1 MDIIGY
7 ALSKKIAEHAVSGVQ
22 SMSVE
27 GQNLIINTKDSG
39 VLTMTFPTPKDG
51 VSVTDIDVNA
61 NNQIVFTMSDG
72 NEFISGKIPTVKGE
86 PGFSPTIIENADNTD
101 KIYKL
106 DITTADS
113 TFTTPNLKGADG
125 QGGTGGG
132 EANIIDS
139 ISVNGVN
146 ITPDENKN
154 VDIKVPSI
162 EGLTKDADLAIV
174 AKSGSYND
182 LNDKPSIP
190 TVTDEYNA
198 ESSEAASGKAINQA
212 MSTLK
217 GLPKPYFV
225 FVDDDGKENFK
236 TLYTD
241 ILQPR
246 GIVGGLSIVFS
257 SYTIDA
263 NKYLTQNEINE
274 YSDLGWDILCHSTD
288 LNSLTIDTADAV
300 LNYCD
305 NRIAYYGFKKSNIFV
320 YPNGNEGDSKIAIE
334 EKVAKHF
341 KYAFNINY
349 SHNCPV
355 NIPLQN
361 RMDIGRI
368 IIPRA
373 SEITAE
379 MKAYYKNLID
389 KTINE
394 NKLMIIGTHSDK
406 SDYTYLTELLDYILN
421 QGYSFTSPVK
431 ALSEI
436 DEYRF
441 QNKLIPGDNI
451 SITPDN
457 IISASFTE
465 SDPTVPSHVK
475 SITAKNISDW
485 NNKSD
490 FSGSYNDLVDTPAIP
505 SIEGLAK
512 TEDIPTTLPANGGN
526 SDTVNNHTIE
536 SDVPTDAV
544 FTDTIYDDTEVKESI
559 EELSSNLDT
568 LEYSEIAG
576 GKNLA
581 NINDFKLLTTN
592 PSRYGYEWINMKGG
606 TYTFN
611 ITNGNNILYIGYK
624 HNGEFVNPSSVMN
637 NSKVQIITI
646 SDGDD
651 IVIWYENGVTEN
663 TVTSLQLEV
672 GGVAT
677 EYEPYIPSIKMLN
690 KSLNNYALKSLYS
703 DTTINIGR
711 LANSTVGKYS
721 IAEGQNTTASGD
733 SSHAEGSR
741 TTASGNFSHAEGD
754 RTTASNDYSHAEG
767 FSTIASGYASH
778 AEGESTTAS
787 GDFSH
792 AEGSM
797 TTAEGIYSH
806 AEGNNTIANGESQHV
821 QGKYNIAD
829 KTSAFIIGNG
839 SSDNARSNAAKID
852 WNGNLEVA
860 GNLKDGSGNTLNN
873 MMSKTNPTGTG
884 SFSLNRKANT
894 TIGDN
899 SFAEGDNTTASGY
912 FSHAEGDSTTASE
925 YASHAEG
932 DSTTASGYASH
943 AEGEMTTAS
952 GHASHAEGWE
962 ITASGANSHAEGN
975 NTTASGDYSHAEGK
989 STTASASYTHS
1000 EGVNTSAIGQGSHA
1014 EGSNLEKNRYNEIV
1028 FENPRKVEIY
1038 DGATG
1043 DFINITVAGSQAFG
1057 LNSHAEGCSTLAYGK
1072 NSHTEG
1078 YHSVAQANE
1087 SHAEGCGSEALEM
1100 FSHAEGYE
1108 TKAKGSASHTEG
1120 YITTASGSYSHAE
1133 GYITTASNLASHVSG
1148 KYNAAMTTGGA
1159 SGNTTGTAFVIG
1171 NGTGTS
1177 ALSNAFS
1184 VQFNG
1189 IVKAKSTITA
1199 STTADYAE
1207 FFEWLDKN
1215 PNEEDRVGHFVT
1227 LDGDKI
1233 KIATS
1238 EDDYILGI
1246 VSGEPFVLGNGD
1258 CDTWNGMYLHDEF
1271 RRTIYEPAPKM
1282 IEILDSEGNPTGE
1295 YEEVEGEYEG
1305 TRPVL
1310 NPNYDQTKQYISRF
1324 DRAEW
1329 SPVGM
1334 LGVLAV
1340 LHDGTAEV
1348 NGYVTVNN
1356 EGIATKCTRDTRN
1369 SYRVIKKVSDKVVE
1383 VIFR

>member
-1 MDIIGY
+1 MDIISY
-7 ALSKKIAEHAVSGVQ
+7 ALCKKIAEHAVSGVQ
-22 SMSVE
+22 SMSIE

-39 VLTMTFPTPKDG
+39 VLTMIFPTPKDG
-51 VSVTDIDVNA
+51 VFVTDIDVNA

-72 NEFISGKIPTVKGE
+72 SEFISGKIPTVKGE
-86 PGFSPTIIENADNTD
+86 PGFSPTITENADNTD

-174 AKSGSYND
+174 AKSGNYED
-182 LNDKPSIP
+182 LSNKPSIP

-274 YSDLGWDILCHSTD
+274 YSNLGWDILCHSTD
-288 LNSLTIDTADAV
+288 LNSLTIDTADVV

-320 YPNGNEGDSKIAIE
+320 YPNGNEGDNKIAIE

-349 SHNCPV
+349 SHNCPTS
-355 NIPLQN
+355 IPLQN

-368 IIPRA
+368 VIPRA

-379 MKAYYKNLID
+379 VKAYYKNLID
-389 KTINE
+389 ETING
-394 NKLMIIGTHSDK
+394 NKLMIISTHSDK

-475 SITAKNISDW
+475 FITAKNISDW

-490 FSGSYNDLVDTPAIP
+490 FSGSYNDLIDTPAIP

-512 TEDIPTTLPANGGN
+512 TEDIPTSLPANGGN

-559 EELSSNLDT
+559 EELNNNLSQ
-568 LEYSEIAG
+568 LEYSEVAG

-592 PSRYGYEWINMKGG
+592 PNRYGYEWINMKGG

-611 ITNGNNILYIGYK
+611 ITNGERRLYIGYN
-624 HNGEFVNPSSVMN
+624 HNGEIANPSSVVN
-637 NSKVQIITI
+637 NSKVQTITI

-651 IVIWYENGVTEN
+651 ILIWYDENVTEN

-672 GGVAT
+672 GDVAT
-677 EYEPYIPSIKMLN
+677 EYEPYIPSIKILN
-690 KSLNNYALKSLYS
+690 KSLNNYALKSLYG
-703 DTTINIGR
+703 DTTINVGR
-711 LANSTVGKYS
+711 LANSTVGNYS
-721 IAEGQNTTASGD
+721 TAEGYNTLAQAGGSHAEGYKTTASGN
-733 SSHAEGSR
+733 SSHAEGDNTLAQARGSHAEGLI
-741 TTASGNFSHAEGD
+741 TTASGAFSHAEGCY
-754 RTTASNDYSHAEG
+754 TTASNY
-767 FSTIASGYASH
+767 
-778 AEGESTTAS
+778 
-787 GDFSH
+787 
-792 AEGSM
+792 
-797 TTAEGIYSH
+797 
-806 AEGNNTIANGESQHV
+806 
-821 QGKYNIAD
+821 
-829 KTSAFIIGNG
+829 
-839 SSDNARSNAAKID
+839 
-852 WNGNLEVA
+852 
-860 GNLKDGSGNTLNN
+860 
-873 MMSKTNPTGTG
+873 
-884 SFSLNRKANT
+884 
-894 TIGDN
+894 
-899 SFAEGDNTTASGY
+899 
-912 FSHAEGDSTTASE
+912 
-925 YASHAEG
+925 
-932 DSTTASGYASH
+932 
-943 AEGEMTTAS
+943 
-952 GHASHAEGWE
+952 
-962 ITASGANSHAEGN
+962 
-975 NTTASGDYSHAEGK
+975 
-989 STTASASYTHS
+989 
-1000 EGVNTSAIGQGSHA
+1000 
-1014 EGSNLEKNRYNEIV
+1014 
-1028 FENPRKVEIY
+1028 
-1038 DGATG
+1038 
-1043 DFINITVAGSQAFG
+1043 
-1057 LNSHAEGCSTLAYGK
+1057 
-1072 NSHTEG
+1072 
-1078 YHSVAQANE
+1078 
-1087 SHAEGCGSEALEM
+1087 
-1100 FSHAEGYE
+1100 
-1108 TKAKGSASHTEG
+1108 
-1120 YITTASGSYSHAE
+1120 
-1133 GYITTASNLASHVSG
+1133 ASHVSG
-1148 KYNAAMTTGGA
+1148 KFNAAMTTVGEV
-1159 SGNTTGTAFVIG
+1159 GNTTGTAFVIG
-1171 NGTGTS
+1171 NGLNNS

-1184 VQFNG
+1184 VQFDG

-1207 FFEWLDKN
+1207 FFEWLDEN
-1215 PNEEDRVGHFVT
+1215 PNNEDRVGHFVT

-1258 CDTWNGMYLHDEF
+1258 CDTWNGMFLHDEF

-1295 YEEVEGEYEG
+1295 YKEVEGKYEG

-1310 NPNYDQTKQYISRF
+1310 NPDYDPTQKYISRF

-1356 EGIATKCTRDTRN
+1356 QGIATKCTRDTRN